1 MGIISNIKSE
11 GDVSMARLNEQEA
24 QLVALIS
31 EDCTSPKDLTEKLK
45 TLFAGALEK
54 MLDAELEEH
63 LGYEKHSV
71 LGNNSGNSR
80 NGFGKK
86 TIKSEWGES
95 EIVVPRDRNGTFE
108 PQVIE
113 KRQTRTDDIEARV
126 LAMYSKGMSTRD
138 IEDHLRDIYGVEASA
153 SLISRITDKI
163 MPEVAEWQ
171 SRPLSE
177 VYPVVFFD
185 GINFKVKKD
194 GKVINKCVYS
204 VLGIDIDG
212 KKDILGIWISEN
224 ESASFWTTV
233 FNEMK
238 NRGVKDI
245 LIACHD
251 NLSGFSNALGTVFPK
266 TENQLCIIHMIRN
279 STKHV
284 SYKDIKPVMADLKK
298 VYGAVSEEAAMY
310 ALEEF
315 KDKWSGK
322 YPQIYK
328 SWEANW
334 TDLSGFF
341 KYPAEMRRLI
351 YTTNAVEG
359 FHRMLRKFTK
369 TKTNFPTDE
378 ALRKSIFLSIKE
390 IQKKWN
396 NPVRDWGIIIGQFL
410 VFYEERFNNSK
421 IA

>member
-1 MGIISNIKSE
+1 M
-11 GDVSMARLNEQEA
+11 VQLNEQEM
-24 QLVALIS
+24 QLVKLIS
-31 EDCTSPKDLTEKLK
+31 AECSNPKDVTEKLK
-45 TLFAGALEK
+45 NLFAGTLEK
-54 MLDAELEEH
+54 MLVAELDEH
-63 LGYEKHSV
+63 LGYEKNSV

-80 NGFGKK
+80 NGFDKK

-95 EIVVPRDRNGTFE
+95 EISTPRDRNGTFD
-108 PQVIE
+108 PQVVG
-113 KRQTRTDDIEARV
+113 KRQTRTDDIENRI

-163 MPEVAEWQ
+163 MPELAEWQ

-177 VYPVVFFD
+177 IYPVAFFD
-185 GINFKVKKD
+185 GIHFKVKKD
-194 GKVINKCVYS
+194 GKVINKCVYT
-204 VLGIDIDG
+204 VLGIDEDG
-212 KKDILGIWISEN
+212 KKEILGIWISET

-233 FNEMK
+233 FNELR

-251 NLSGFSNALGTVFPK
+251 NLSGFINALETVFPR

-279 STKHV
+279 STRHV
-284 SYKDIKPVMADLKK
+284 SYKDLKPVVADLKK
-298 VYGAVSEEAAMY
+298 IYGAVSEEAALF

-315 KDKWSGK
+315 HEKWSSK
-322 YPQIYK
+322 FPQIYK
-328 SWEANW
+328 SWETNW
-334 TDLSGFF
+334 VHLAGFF
-341 KYPAEMRRLI
+341 KYPEEMRRLI

-369 TKTNFPTDE
+369 TKTNFPTDD
-378 ALRKSIFLSIKE
+378 ALRKSIYLSIKE
-390 IQKKWN
+390 IGKKWD
-396 NPVRDWGIIIGQFL
+396 NPIRDWGIIIGQFM
-410 VFYEERFNNSK
+410 VYFDERFIGNQ

>member
-1 MGIISNIKSE
+1 MT
-11 GDVSMARLNEQEA
+11 RLNEREME
-24 QLVALIS
+24 LVTLLCA
-31 EDCTSPKDLTEKLK
+31 DCSTPADLTSKLK
-45 TLFAGALEK
+45 SLFAGSLEK
-54 MLDAELEEH
+54 MLEAEMEEH
-63 LGYEKHSV
+63 LGYEKHDV
-71 LGNNSGNSR
+71 IGNNSGNSR
-80 NGFGKK
+80 NGYNKK

-95 EIVVPRDRNGTFE
+95 EIYVPRDRNGTFA
-108 PQVIE
+108 PQVVE

-163 MPEVAEWQ
+163 MPEVIEWQ
-171 SRPLSE
+171 SRPLAE

-185 GINFKVKKD
+185 GIVFKVKKD

-204 VLGIDIDG
+204 VLGIDCDG

-224 ESASFWTTV
+224 ESASFWTVV
-233 FNEMK
+233 FNELK

-251 NLSGFSNALGTVFPK
+251 NLPGFGNALFTVFPK

-279 STKHV
+279 STKYV
-284 SYKDIKPVMADLKK
+284 SYKDLKAVTADLKK
-298 VYGAVSEEAAMY
+298 VYGAVSEEAALY

-315 KDKWSGK
+315 GEKWNSK

-328 SWEANW
+328 MWESNW
-334 TDLSGFF
+334 ADLSGFF
-341 KYPAEMRRLI
+341 KYPEEMRRLI

-369 TKTNFPTDE
+369 AKTNFPTDDS
-378 ALRKSIFLSIKE
+378 LRKSIYLSVKE
-390 IQKKWN
+390 ISKKWN
-396 NPVRDWGIIIGQFL
+396 QPVRNWGIIIGQFIM
-410 VFYEERFNNSK
+410 FYEDRFTK
-421 IA
+421 GRVA